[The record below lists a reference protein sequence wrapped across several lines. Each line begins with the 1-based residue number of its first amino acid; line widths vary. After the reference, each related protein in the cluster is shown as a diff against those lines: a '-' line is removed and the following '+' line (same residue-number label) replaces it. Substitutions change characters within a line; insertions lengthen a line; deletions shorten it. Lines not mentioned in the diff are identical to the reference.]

1 MGKYSM
7 CSDGRKNADAEF
19 EDVQQAI
26 GPIYN
31 LVSKATSAR
40 GKHETIITNS
50 STAECFCFC
59 DHLQYY
65 LIGDLLGKTWGEAM
79 SSFTHH
85 LQVWMV
91 NCLFK
96 VVACLIFLLFALTSP
111 IWLDLTIYYIR
122 GGLNQP

>member
-59 DHLQYY
+59 DR
-65 LIGDLLGKTWGEAM
+65 
-79 SSFTHH
+79 S
-85 LQVWMV
+85 
-91 NCLFK
+91 
-96 VVACLIFLLFALTSP
+96 
-111 IWLDLTIYYIR
+111 
-122 GGLNQP
+122 